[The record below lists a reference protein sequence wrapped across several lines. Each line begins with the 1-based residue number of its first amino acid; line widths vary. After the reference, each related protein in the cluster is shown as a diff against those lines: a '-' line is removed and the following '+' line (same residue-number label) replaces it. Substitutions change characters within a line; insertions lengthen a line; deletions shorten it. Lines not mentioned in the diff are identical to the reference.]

1 MGEGMF
7 NKNKMN
13 PLLELREKILDSST
27 SLADILRRAK
37 VLASQLKNPEFK
49 CWVHSELNGYAEGVN
64 LPDYRCIFTPPLGTF
79 SGLYGSMIKDHI
91 LPTYNLPDSMKQM
104 AKEVPIIYSVRE
116 LESMGAKEGLRH
128 AWPAEAVMLLRDKIQ
143 MSGGYVLVEVYQPIY
158 TTAITAILDA
168 VRNRLL
174 DFVLEINEI
183 TPDIPNENG
192 NYDEILSS
200 EKVSQIFNITI
211 HGDHNI
217 LASGKTV
224 SQHTTQIVRKG
235 KTNDLK
241 KYLRDLGIE
250 DNDIDDLLISL
261 KKDSIEEKNKFGPM
275 VASWIGRMIS
285 KAASGTW
292 NMALS
297 TAPSLITKGIS
308 KYYGWE

>member
-1 MGEGMF
+1 MF

-37 VLASQLKNPEFK
+37 VLAAQLKNPEFK
-49 CWVHSELNGYAEGVN
+49 SWVHSELNGYAEGVD
-64 LPDYRCIFTPPLGTF
+64 LPDYRFIHTPPLGTF
-79 SGLYGSMIKDHI
+79 SGYHGSMIKDHL

-104 AKEVPIIYSVRE
+104 AQEVPISYSVRE
-116 LESMGAKEGLRH
+116 LESMGTKEGLRH

-143 MSGGYVLVEVYQPIY
+143 MSGGYVLVEVHQPIY
-158 TTAITAILDA
+158 TSAITAILDA

-183 TPDIPNENG
+183 SPYIPNENG
-192 NYDEILSS
+192 TYDEISS

-224 SQHTTQIVRKG
+224 SQQTTQIVRKG
-235 KTNDLK
+235 KTDDLK
-241 KYLRDLGIE
+241 EYLRNLSIE

-261 KKDSIEEKNKFGPM
+261 KKDSIEEKGKFGPK

>member
-1 MGEGMF
+1 MF
-7 NKNKMN
+7 NKNKRT

-37 VLASQLKNPEFK
+37 ALASQLKNPEFK
-49 CWVHSELNGYAEGVN
+49 SWVHSELNGYAEGVD
-64 LPDYRCIFTPPLGTF
+64 LPNYRFIYTPPLGTF
-79 SGLYGSMIKDHI
+79 SGSYGRMIKDCL

-116 LESMGAKEGLRH
+116 LESMGTKEGLRH
-128 AWPAEAVMLLRDKIQ
+128 AWPAEAVIFLPDKIQ
-143 MSGGYVLVEVYQPIY
+143 MSGGYVLVEVHQPIY
-158 TTAITAILDA
+158 STAITAILDA

-183 TPDIPNENG
+183 TPDIPKENG
-192 NYDEILSS
+192 SYDEISS
-200 EKVSQIFNITI
+200 EQVSQIFNVTI

-217 LASGKTV
+217 FASGETV
-224 SQHTTQIVRKG
+224 SQHTNQIVRKG
-235 KTNDLK
+235 KTDDLK
-241 KYLRDLGIE
+241 EYLRNLGIE
-250 DNDIDDLLISL
+250 KNDIDDLLLSL
-261 KKDSIEEKNKFGPM
+261 NKDSIEEKGKFGPK
-275 VASWIGRMIS
+275 VASWIGSMIS

-292 NMALS
+292 NIALS